1 MKVFTLTAIVTNE
14 FTSKMVLEAM
24 NSGMQRFI
32 RENEIKDASANI
44 WSIHITNQFDLK
56 RQDI

>member
-1 MKVFTLTAIVTNE
+1 
-14 FTSKMVLEAM
+14 MVLEAL

-44 WSIHITNQFDLK
+44 WSIHITNEFDLK